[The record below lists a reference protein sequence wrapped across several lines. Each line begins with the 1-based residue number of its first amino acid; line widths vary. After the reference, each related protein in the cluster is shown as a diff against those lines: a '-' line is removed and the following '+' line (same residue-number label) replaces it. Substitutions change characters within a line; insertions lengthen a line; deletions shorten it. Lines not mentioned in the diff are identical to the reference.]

1 MCEAGVQGS
10 NRLQRGLLY
19 MAYLRDLWSGF
30 EPKVFTA
37 SFGHDDTAFYA
48 SAPFNEVAWAL

>member
-1 MCEAGVQGS
+1 MQGS